1 MSLVTQPSHPGEV
14 LMELYLLPLEMSMI
28 TLAKRLDVPR
38 TRIERLVRGQTALSA
53 DTAMRLA
60 AFFETTPEFWMNL
73 QRAWDLARARET
85 VNVSGIRPL
94 EKEFGQE
101 RVPHSTA

>member
-60 AFFETTPEFWMNL
+60 TFFETTPEFWMNL

-94 EKEFGQE
+94 EKEFRQE
-101 RVPHSTA
+101 SGLSSIA

>member
-1 MSLVTQPSHPGEV
+1 MSLVTQPSHPGDV

-94 EKEFGQE
+94 EKEFGQAGGL
-101 RVPHSTA
+101 SSIA

>member
-28 TLAKRLDVPR
+28 TLAKRLNVPR

-85 VNVSGIRPL
+85 VNVSRIRPL
-94 EKEFGQE
+94 EKELEQE
-101 RVPHSTA
+101 SGLSSIA